1 MTAELYAL
9 IGGLALVD
17 SLNPATIVTV
27 ILILISPMRRPVLTA
42 LVFVTAAV
50 TTVFAVGTLIY
61 FSSSAA
67 VSTLDGGLVWLRRIA
82 FTIAAASLMVA
93 AFRRLSDRPRRALSL
108 PTWFT
113 PWTAFP
119 LGVLATGADL
129 PNAFPYFIAIERLVS
144 AEVSGPSAM
153 AVLFVYAVIYC
164 IPCLVLLG
172 VGVTLHERTRPL
184 LDALHRRLGTG
195 TTPRSPWIAAALA
208 LLAVAALAV
217 GWA

>member
-1 MTAELYAL
+1 VAL
-9 IGGLALVD
+9 L
-17 SLNPATIVTV
+17 
-27 ILILISPMRRPVLTA
+27 
-42 LVFVTAAV
+42 
-50 TTVFAVGTLIY
+50 
-61 FSSSAA
+61 
-67 VSTLDGGLVWLRRIA
+67 
-82 FTIAAASLMVA
+82 VA
-93 AFRRLSDRPRRALSL
+93 AFKRLSDRPRRAPSL

-119 LGVLATGADL
+119 LGLVVTGADL

-144 AEVSGPSAM
+144 AEVSVASAM
-153 AVLFVYAVIYC
+153 AVLGVYSVIYC

-172 VGVTLHERTRPL
+172 IGVTLHERIRPR

-195 TTPRSPWIAAALA
+195 TTPRNAWVAGALA